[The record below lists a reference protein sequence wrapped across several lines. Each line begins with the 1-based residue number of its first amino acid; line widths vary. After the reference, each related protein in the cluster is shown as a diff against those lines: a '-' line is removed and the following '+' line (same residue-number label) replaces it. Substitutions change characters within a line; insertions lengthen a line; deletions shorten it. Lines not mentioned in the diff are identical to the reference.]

1 MENNNIIKDLEQEV
15 KQDKILT
22 FLLKNKYIIIFIS
35 IFILLLGITYSI
47 VLNYNTTK
55 AKKNSINFYH
65 IQDLLQKSNP
75 KATEEL
81 NKLIKNGNKGYKFL
95 SYLNLFNYYLSQKDF
110 DSAIETLEK
119 AYKDNLTLDS
129 KDFIS
134 YLLIATKIDL
144 QKNNTKN
151 NSKEVSEYIKSH
163 LVKSGSFYFIN
174 LELYVIYLIKNKDFT
189 EAEKITT
196 EILESPTASDEIKN
210 RVNNLKSLINN

>member
-1 MENNNIIKDLEQEV
+1 LENNNIIKDLEQEV
-15 KQDKILT
+15 KQDKILA

-55 AKKNSINFYH
+55 SKKNSIDFYH

-75 KATEEL
+75 KAKEEL

-95 SYLNLFNYYLSQKDF
+95 SYLNLFNYYLSQQDF
-110 DSAIETLEK
+110 DSAITTLEK

-144 QKNNTKN
+144 QNNNKKNSN
-151 NSKEVSEYIKSH
+151 EVSEYIKSH